1 MSFVHLHVH
10 SEYSLLDGLPKIA
23 KLIKRAKELKMPAL
37 AITDHGAMYGA
48 VKFYNAAMEAEIK
61 PIIGVEAYLAQ
72 RSRFDKEISV
82 DKELR
87 HQLLLAKNETGYKN
101 LMKLVTQA
109 NLQGYYYKPRIDKEL
124 LKTYHEGV
132 IATSSCLKG
141 EIPQLLIK
149 NQIDEA
155 KNALRWYL
163 DIFGDDYYLEL
174 QRHINIPELDIVNQ
188 HLIRLSRE
196 FGVPLVATNDVHYIN
211 ADDAEAQDALLAVGT
226 KKLLSDKDRLTMI
239 ASPDFYLKSAA
250 EMEKMFSDI
259 PEALENTLKIADKCR
274 VSLQSGKWILPRYPL
289 DRRETPELALAR
301 MTEEGLKLR
310 FGKVSDQIKQ
320 RVDYELG
327 IICRKG
333 FATYFLIV
341 QDFVN
346 WAKNEGIRVGPGR
359 GSVAGSLVAYGL
371 RITSINP
378 LEHNIPFER
387 FMNPDRPT
395 PPDIDMDFADDR
407 RDEVINYVTQ
417 KYGKEKVAQIIT
429 FGTMEARQAVR
440 DIGRVMNVAYSTCDK
455 LAKLIPLKSGLREA
469 INSSLELQDMGRD
482 PQIAKLFGLVE
493 KVEGVIRH
501 ASTHAAGVVIADKDI
516 TEYTPVQKES
526 GSDRIMT
533 QYDMYSLDLNVSD
546 KAIGLLKMDFLG
558 LRNLTI
564 LGRAVE
570 LVAEYEKVTVDLS
583 EIPLDEPLVYE
594 LISSGETT
602 GIFQLESQGMRRL
615 ARNLKPTKFSDIT
628 AMVALFRPGPMELI
642 DDFIQG
648 KIHPDK
654 IKYLHPALKAILS
667 PTYGVAV
674 YQEQCMQIANKVA
687 GYSMAEA
694 DNLRRAIGK
703 KKHSIMQIEKKKF
716 IAGSQKNDYS
726 KDVADKIWG
735 FIEKF
740 VGYGFNIPHSVS
752 YAMIAYQTAY
762 MKIKYPVEYMTA
774 MLTAESRS
782 ISGPAGDLKMAQGIN
797 ECRRLGIAV
806 LPPDINKSIEDFSI
820 DSFADSL
827 QSRAIRFG
835 LAAIKNIGSAAV
847 SSILSDRQKGEFTS
861 LSNFLSRTDSQK
873 VNKKVIESL
882 IKVGALDSFGKKT
895 SQLSVLDDLRSRTA
909 SLQKL
914 AESGQGSLFEDF
926 GGSSKI
932 DTKDIMPDLPEFTD
946 DDLANFQKELLGIYL
961 SDNPT
966 VKLLDPVRN
975 MITDRVLDLIEES
988 AGKMAIMAG
997 VVTRSRTVQTK
1008 RSNQMMCFATMEDE
1022 TGSIEAVVFPSIF
1035 EKDGQCFLK
1044 DSVVLAS
1051 GKIDFKEDKLHLI
1064 VDKALDLRSNPGPDQ
1079 LAVFSRRDVPYG
1091 TSRSVNPGSAKTIS
1105 IPRGTPKSV
1114 LSSLARLLKNHP
1126 GPIKIKVLLPNS
1138 DGSVKTLDLPYG
1150 VNWAEV
1156 ESQVQSLIKS

>member
-1 MSFVHLHVH
+1 
-10 SEYSLLDGLPKIA
+10 
-23 KLIKRAKELKMPAL
+23 MPAL

-48 VKFYNAAMEAEIK
+48 IKFYNAALESGVK
-61 PIIGVEAYLAQ
+61 PIIGVEAYMAQ
-72 RSRFDKEISV
+72 RSRFDKEVSV

-109 NLQGYYYKPRIDKEL
+109 NLEGYYYKPRVDREL
-124 LKTYHEGV
+124 LKIYHEGV
-132 IATSSCLKG
+132 IATSSCLQG
-141 EIPQLLIK
+141 EIPRLILK
-149 NQIDEA
+149 NQLDEA
-155 KNALRWYL
+155 KTALKWYL
-163 DIFGDDYYLEL
+163 EVFGEDYYLEL
-174 QRHINIPELDIVNQ
+174 QKHVNIPELEMVNAQ
-188 HLIRLSRE
+188 LVKLSRE
-196 FGVPLVATNDVHYIN
+196 FGVPLVATNDVHYIH

-226 KKLLSDKDRLTMI
+226 KKLLTDKDRLTMI

-250 EMEKMFSDI
+250 EMEKMFSDF
-259 PEALENTLKIADKCR
+259 PESLENTLKIADKCR

-289 DRRETPELALAR
+289 DRSETPELALAR
-301 MTEEGLKLR
+301 MTDEGLKLR
-310 FGKVSDQIKQ
+310 FGKVSDQLKQ

-407 RDEVINYVTQ
+407 RDEVIQYVTQ

-469 INSSLELQDMGRD
+469 INSSLEMQEMGRD

-493 KVEGVIRH
+493 KVEGVTRH

-516 TEYTPVQKES
+516 TEYTPVQKET

-570 LVAEYEKVTVDLS
+570 LVREYEKVEVDLS

-594 LISSGETT
+594 LIGSGETT

-642 DDFIQG
+642 DDFIAG
-648 KIHPDK
+648 KLHPDRV
-654 IKYLHPALKAILS
+654 KYLHPALKPILS

-674 YQEQCMQIANKVA
+674 YQEQCMQIANKIA

-716 IAGSQKNDYS
+716 IAGAAKNNYS
-726 KDVADKIWG
+726 KEVADKIWG

-782 ISGPAGDLKMAQGIN
+782 ISGPSRDFKMAQGVN
-797 ECRRLGIAV
+797 ECRRLGIAI
-806 LPPDINKSIEDFSI
+806 LPPDINKSLEDFSI

-827 QSRAIRFG
+827 QSKAIRFG
-835 LAAIKNIGSAAV
+835 LAAVKNIGSAAV
-847 SSILSDRQKGEFTS
+847 NSILDERKKGEFTS
-861 LSNFLSRTDSQK
+861 LPDFLNRADSQK

-895 SQLSVLDDLRSRTA
+895 SQLSVLDDLRLQTA
-909 SLQKL
+909 AKQKL
-914 AESGQGSLFEDF
+914 ADSGQGSLFADF
-926 GGSSKI
+926 GEGAKA
-932 DTKDIMPDLPEFTD
+932 DDQAVLPDLAEFPAE
-946 DDLANFQKELLGIYL
+946 DLANFQKELLGIYL
-961 SDNPT
+961 SDNPL
-966 VKLLDPVRN
+966 VKLLEPVTN
-975 MITDRVLDLIEES
+975 LITDRAVDLSEES
-988 AGKMAIMAG
+988 TGKMVIMAG

-1008 RSNQMMCFATMEDE
+1008 RSNQTMCFATLEDE

-1035 EKDGQCFLK
+1035 EKDGQCFVK

-1064 VDKALDLRSNPGPDQ
+1064 VDKSLDLRSNPGPD
-1079 LAVFSRRDVPYG
+1079 AFGVFAKDPS
-1091 TSRSVNPGSAKTIS
+1091 PGSAKTIS
-1105 IPRGTPKSV
+1105 ISRGTPKSV
-1114 LSSLARLLKNHP
+1114 LSSLASLLKSHP
-1126 GPIKIKVLLPNS
+1126 GPVKVKVLLPNS

-1150 VNWAEV
+1150 VNWTEV
-1156 ESQVQSLIKS
+1156 ESEVQTLIKS

>member
-23 KLIKRAKELKMPAL
+23 KLISRAKELKMPAL

-72 RSRFDKEISV
+72 RSRFDKEVSV

-87 HQLLLAKNETGYKN
+87 HQLLLAKNEAGYKN

-109 NLQGYYYKPRIDKEL
+109 NLEGHYYKPRIDREL
-124 LKTYHEGV
+124 LKLYHEGV
-132 IATSSCLKG
+132 IATSSCLQG
-141 EIPQLLIK
+141 EIPRLILK

-155 KNALRWYL
+155 KASLKWYL
-163 DIFGDDYYLEL
+163 NVFGEDYYLEL
-174 QRHINIPELDIVNQ
+174 QKHINIPELEMINAQ
-188 HLIRLSRE
+188 LIRLSRE
-196 FGVPLVATNDVHYIN
+196 FGVPLVATNDVHYIK
-211 ADDAEAQDALLAVGT
+211 ADDAEAQDALLAIGT

-239 ASPDFYLKSAA
+239 DSPDFYLKSAL
-250 EMEKMFSDI
+250 EMEKMFSDT

-274 VSLQSGKWILPRYPL
+274 VSLQSGKWILPKYPL
-289 DRRETPELALAR
+289 DREETPESALAR
-301 MTEEGLKLR
+301 MTGEGLNSR
-310 FGKVSDQIKQ
+310 FGKVSDQLKQ

-407 RDEVINYVTQ
+407 RDEVIQYVTQ
-417 KYGKEKVAQIIT
+417 KYGQEKVAQIIT

-440 DIGRVMNVAYSTCDK
+440 DIGRVMNVPYSTCDK

-469 INSSLELQDMGRD
+469 INSSLEMQEMGRD

-493 KVEGVIRH
+493 KVEGVTRH

-516 TEYTPVQKES
+516 TEYTPVQKET

-570 LVAEYEKVTVDLS
+570 LVAEYEKVDVDLS

-594 LISSGETT
+594 LIASGETT

-642 DDFIQG
+642 DDFIAG
-648 KIHPDK
+648 KIHPEK
-654 IKYLHPALKAILS
+654 IKYLHPALKPILS

-703 KKHSIMQIEKKKF
+703 KKHSIMQIEKRKF
-716 IAGSQKNDYS
+716 IAGAQKNNYS

-782 ISGPAGDLKMAQGIN
+782 ITGPVRDFKMAQGVN

-806 LPPDINKSIEDFSI
+806 LPPDINKSSQDFSI

-835 LAAIKNIGSAAV
+835 LAAVKNIGSAAV
-847 SSILSDRQKGEFTS
+847 SSILGERQKEKFIS
-861 LSNFLSRTDSQK
+861 LSDFLSRVDSQK

-895 SQLSVLDDLRSRTA
+895 SQLSVLDDLRLQTA
-909 SLQKL
+909 AKQKL
-914 AESGQGSLFEDF
+914 AESGQASLFEDF

-932 DTKDIMPDLPEFTD
+932 DVKDSLPDLPEFKD
-946 DDLANFQKELLGIYL
+946 EDLANFQKELLGIYL
-961 SDNPT
+961 SDNPM
-966 VKLLDPVRN
+966 VKLLDQVRN
-975 MITDRVLDLIEES
+975 MITDRAMDLTEES
-988 AGKMAIMAG
+988 AG
-997 VVTRSRTVQTK
+997 
-1008 RSNQMMCFATMEDE
+1008 
-1022 TGSIEAVVFPSIF
+1022 P
-1035 EKDGQCFLK
+1035 KDR
-1044 DSVVLAS
+1044 
-1051 GKIDFKEDKLHLI
+1051 I
-1064 VDKALDLRSNPGPDQ
+1064 R
-1079 LAVFSRRDVPYG
+1079 
-1091 TSRSVNPGSAKTIS
+1091 
-1105 IPRGTPKSV
+1105 
-1114 LSSLARLLKNHP
+1114 
-1126 GPIKIKVLLPNS
+1126 
-1138 DGSVKTLDLPYG
+1138 
-1150 VNWAEV
+1150 
-1156 ESQVQSLIKS
+1156 